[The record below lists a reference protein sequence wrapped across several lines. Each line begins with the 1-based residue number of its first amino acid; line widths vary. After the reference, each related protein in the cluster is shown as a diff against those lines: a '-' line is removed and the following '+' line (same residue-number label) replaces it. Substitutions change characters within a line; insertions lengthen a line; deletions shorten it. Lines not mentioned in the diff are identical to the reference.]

1 MGNENLYFNAN
12 LYEQEN
18 NAKTYDIKFISQ
30 YLNNLGLSNTVSYM
44 SKGATSSTYNFRLFE
59 NNYTPSFIKRC
70 IDTLST
76 YLNTKIIILKNTEQ
90 ESILSILISNKSRFY
105 PKFFDYCGVLK
116 NKPNGT
122 MLFGLDNENNA
133 IYYNIKDTKS
143 LLVAGS
149 SGSGK
154 SVAMNNLIESIALFS
169 DEKKVR
175 INLIDLKKVE
185 FSIYQNFVIVDK
197 FASNFNGAISILNSM
212 IKEIQKRYDIM
223 EAKGIRKA
231 TEDDFPII
239 ITFIDEYAELSSINQ
254 KLVDGLVS
262 RIAQIGRVCNVYL
275 VIATHTPTNKAISN
289 SIQSRIGLRTTNI
302 AQSNAI
308 LQSRDCV
315 DLLGMGDA
323 YLSIDGVNG
332 LKRVQVFNITEKEIL
347 SRVKYVEPT
356 LSRVK
361 YIKLKKQSIWEEF
374 KECIKI
380 LFGKN

>member
-1 MGNENLYFNAN
+1 MGNEYLYFNAN

-30 YLNNLGLSNTVSYM
+30 YLNNLGLSNAVNYM

-133 IYYNIKDTKS
+133 IYYNIQDTKS

-197 FASNFNGAISILNSM
+197 FASNFNGAVSILQSM
-212 IKEIQKRYDIM
+212 IKEIQKRYSIM
-223 EAKGIRKA
+223 EQKGIRKA

-262 RIAQIGRVCNVYL
+262 RIAQIGRACNVYL
-275 VIATHTPTNKAISN
+275 VIATQTPTNKVISN
-289 SIQSRIGLRTTNI
+289 LIRSNIQSRIGLRTTNI

-347 SRVKYVEPT
+347 SHVKCIEP
-356 LSRVK
+356 
-361 YIKLKKQSIWEEF
+361 KKQSKWEVF